1 MVRFIVV
8 MIIVSINL
16 LSIKE
21 SYGKEYDFSYINPY
35 KDEAMSYLK
44 EGEISN
50 VEKSINNYY
59 FDCKELSDAE
69 KDKYEKCKDEQS
81 KIKKDAE
88 HNKEQNYKSYELKK
102 KGEEWV
108 AQGGTTGEEMSESEK
123 NAAEAFSYVQNNAGT
138 NLAENS
144 YTEINKD
151 LNVISNEVTKNPMVR
166 LNAKVKTAGG
176 EEIEGT
182 DCAVSDRNA
191 EKDEVILEEYEKE
204 EEETEIEDS
213 EGSCEK
219 DVEGPFYCEE
229 SLEEVG
235 CLNKV
240 NCGYNAG
247 GIEEGSVD
255 TGIDWDYTYP
265 YLRLGSRTPDS
276 SNEEDWHFRC
286 GSRTCCDK
294 KHRSARLR
302 IKDLNNVKKFILHKI
317 SYDDYALVKINGVT
331 VHNTLGGSYLDITRR
346 YWGSDRDGDNDRI
359 ISSGAGSGPCWRLYP
374 SNGFNHYD
382 YVGKDVKHYLREGV
396 NEIEIE
402 LVFAQLG
409 QVNVVFEAE
418 QYCCKKWGD
427 GEWKGNCPK

>member
-1 MVRFIVV
+1 MLRFIVV
-8 MIIVSINL
+8 MIIVSINS

-59 FDCKELSDAE
+59 FDCKELSDSE

-108 AQGGTTGEEMSESEK
+108 AQGGTTGEEMSKSEK
-123 NAAEAFSYVQNNAGT
+123 NAAEAFSYVQSNAGT

-151 LNVISNEVTKNPMVR
+151 LSVISNEVTKNPMVR
-166 LNAKVKTAGG
+166 LNAKVKTVEG

-191 EKDEVILEEYEKE
+191 EKDEIALEEYEKE

-235 CLNKV
+235 CQYKVPCDFNKSGEGGLFEG
-240 NCGYNAG
+240 CGSGNMAYATNG
-247 GIEEGSVD
+247 QPWSYRDGILSFGTESAWTYGHPNHGSESCLSTTFEAKFCIKDRNQVEEFEIVQIHENNVLDIYFNGRLIRDGEAEARRAEGSD
-255 TGIDWDYTYP
+255 YCWYKAGHTAWDSYYYNLKP
-265 YLRLGSRTPDS
+265 YLVEGQNTIKI
-276 SNEEDWHFRC
+276 H
-286 GSRTCCDK
+286 
-294 KHRSARLR
+294 LR
-302 IKDLNNVKKFILHKI
+302 YTMGGH
-317 SYDDYALVKINGVT
+317 SGVKI
-331 VHNTLGGSYLDITRR
+331 R
-346 YWGSDRDGDNDRI
+346 
-359 ISSGAGSGPCWRLYP
+359 A
-374 SNGFNHYD
+374 
-382 YVGKDVKHYLREGV
+382 K
-396 NEIEIE
+396 
-402 LVFAQLG
+402 A
-409 QVNVVFEAE
+409 
-418 QYCCKKWGD
+418 YCCKKWGD